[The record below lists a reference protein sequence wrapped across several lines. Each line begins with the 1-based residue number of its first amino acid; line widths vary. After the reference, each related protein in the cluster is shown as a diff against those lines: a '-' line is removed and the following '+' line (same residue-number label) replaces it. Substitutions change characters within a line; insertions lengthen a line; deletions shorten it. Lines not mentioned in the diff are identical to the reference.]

1 MDDSQR
7 KLKDLQKTVPGCVDN
22 RQKLRSA
29 LSDLL
34 PAEKLRCNLILNA
47 YDEEIVSKLTGGRD
61 TTLAAL
67 NMIKVLKD
75 SYGITDDLAF
85 WSVESWCYILGL
97 DEVADAMSVVRPAA
111 GAGNIPVAAPA
122 NKQTYTIGLGVYKAG
137 VDFPVGEIAVKVN
150 ETPKLSIFYGVGKNP
165 NKINDEQ
172 SFLDKV
178 YLKMQE
184 GQYLK
189 LGSFETGKTYT
200 FTVTAID

>member
-97 DEVADAMSVVRPAA
+97 DEVADAMSVVRPAGEGKSGA
-111 GAGNIPVAAPA
+111 KSTVDFAGDQKYEFGAGVM
-122 NKQTYTIGLGVYKAG
+122 KAG
-137 VDFPVGEIAVKVN
+137 VDIPTGELQVKAN
-150 ETPKLSIFYGVGKNP
+150 KNSGYSLSWGIGKNP
-165 NKINDEQ
+165 NRIQANNHFKDQFYVVLNEGEYLRINTIDE
-172 SFLDKV
+172 
-178 YLKMQE
+178 
-184 GQYLK
+184 K
-189 LGSFETGKTYT
+189 LR
-200 FTVTAID
+200 FTITTVG